1 MRNSLGALLLA
12 ASMARGA
19 GAQDIGGRYALV
31 GEDFNGGTYVGSVTI
46 TPTSKVTCEIRWL
59 IAGEEAV
66 GICMRQDSAF
76 AASYVMNGVVGMVI
90 YKVLKDGTLEGTWTV
105 AGSNGVGKE
114 TLKPM

>member
-1 MRNSLGALLLA
+1 MMKGILGALLLT
-12 ASMARGA
+12 ASAA

-46 TPTSKVTCEIRWL
+46 TATSDVTCEIRWL
-59 IAGEEAV
+59 IAGDEAV
-66 GICMRQDSAF
+66 GICMRQDNAF
-76 AASYVMNGVVGMVI
+76 AASYVMNGNVGMVI
-90 YKVLKDGTLEGTWTV
+90 YRVLKDGTLQGTWTV